1 MDLTIVIVS
10 FKSGDI
16 LHRCI
21 KSIDKKYPI
30 IVVENSQ
37 NIKFK
42 EELEKKYSNLECILP
57 EKNLGY
63 GAGNNLGIKNS
74 KTKYVLTLNPDTILY
89 ESTISELLEQA
100 NKIEDFALLGPKV
113 ISETENMSNTDSKIE
128 EVSYIKGFAIF
139 FNKEK
144 FINIGYFDENYFLY
158 FEEIDLCR
166 QISKKNGKIFLDP
179 NIEIYH
185 EGSKS
190 VNQVYSLELEK
201 NRNWHW
207 MWSTFYYH
215 KKYNNYFYA
224 LLIISPKLFS
234 ALFKTIFYSLML
246 NKQKRDIYYC
256 RLSGI
261 LNSILGKKSWYRPSL
276 D

>member
-1 MDLTIVIVS
+1 M
-10 FKSGDI
+10 K
-16 LHRCI
+16 
-21 KSIDKKYPI
+21 
-30 IVVENSQ
+30 
-37 NIKFK
+37 KFK
-42 EELEKKYSNLECILP
+42 EN
-57 EKNLGY
+57 
-63 GAGNNLGIKNS
+63 
-74 KTKYVLTLNPDTILY
+74 
-89 ESTISELLEQA
+89 
-100 NKIEDFALLGPKV
+100 
-113 ISETENMSNTDSKIE
+113 
-128 EVSYIKGFAIF
+128 IF
-139 FNKEK
+139 
-144 FINIGYFDENYFLY
+144 FDENYFLY